1 MIVWGA
7 GVLGWGVLEAKGIAM
22 KKWVVVLLLLA
33 GCQAEKGY
41 QDMGLVECDE
51 NGVCVEH

>member
-1 MIVWGA
+1 
-7 GVLGWGVLEAKGIAM
+7 M

-33 GCQAEKGY
+33 GCQAQKGY

-51 NGVCVEH
+51 NGVCAEH

>member
-1 MIVWGA
+1 M
-7 GVLGWGVLEAKGIAM
+7 LGWPGHLRTRSLVM
-22 KKWVVVLLLLA
+22 KKWMVVLMLLA

-51 NGVCVEH
+51 SGVCVEH